1 MARLHYLDNLRWA
14 TILLLFPFHAAFVF
28 CPAAYSYYVQS
39 GPSFV
44 AAQCQAAALEPWIMP
59 LLFCIAGMSASYAMR
74 KRTPRGFLAERT
86 RRLLVPFLAGVALV
100 CPVIAYYAQKFHN
113 GPEVTFPEAVAHF
126 FGSIAGFPGLDRMG
140 GDFSVAHL
148 WFIAFLFV
156 ISVCTLCLVL
166 LWRRLAGSTPCPED
180 PGLFVL
186 LLLFVPVWLLNLAG
200 YLVTQY
206 SFFAYFALFLIGYCL
221 LSQETVQARLEAHRN
236 ALLAAWIALTAGA
249 IIGGGIFLGQPGV
262 LWGTSPVFVLTGWAG
277 VLALLGTGRHLLD
290 RATPLTGYFATASYP
305 VYILHQAV
313 LVAVAYYV
321 LLLPAIPPTLQFS
334 AIVIISLL
342 LTFAVYEILR
352 RIPGV
357 RALFGIAGPGK
368 KPA

>member
-14 TILLLFPFHAAFVF
+14 AILLLFPFHAAFVF
-28 CPAAYSYYVQS
+28 CPVSYSYYVQS
-39 GPSFV
+39 GQSFV
-44 AAQCQAAALEPWIMP
+44 AAQCLAAAIEPWIMP
-59 LLFCIAGMSASYAMR
+59 LLFCIAGMSARYALR
-74 KRTPRGFLAERT
+74 KRTPRGFFAERT

-100 CPVIAYYAQKFHN
+100 CPVIAYYAQKFHD

-126 FGSIAGFPGLDRMG
+126 FGSIAGFHGLDRMA

-166 LWRRLAGSTPCPED
+166 LWRRLAGSSPGPED

-186 LLLFVPVWLLNLAG
+186 LLLFVPFWALNLAG

-206 SFFAYFALFLIGYCL
+206 SFLAYFAFFLTGYCL
-221 LSQETVQARLEAHRN
+221 LSKDAVQVRLEACRVP
-236 ALLAAWIALTAGA
+236 LLVLWIALAAGA

-262 LWGTSPVFVLTGWAG
+262 LWGTSPVFVLTGWVG
-277 VLALLGTGRHLLD
+277 VLALLGTGRHLLE
-290 RATPLTGYFATASYP
+290 RATPLTEYLATASYP

-321 LLLPAIPPTLQFS
+321 LLLPAIPAVLQFA
-334 AIVIISLL
+334 AIIVLSLL

-357 RALFGIAGPGK
+357 GVLFGIAGPKTRQG
-368 KPA
+368 